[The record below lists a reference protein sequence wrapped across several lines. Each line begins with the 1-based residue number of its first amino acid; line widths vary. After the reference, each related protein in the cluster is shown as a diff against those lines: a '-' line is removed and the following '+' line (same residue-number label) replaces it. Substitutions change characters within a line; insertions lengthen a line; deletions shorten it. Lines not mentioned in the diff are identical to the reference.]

1 MRLAGATDLDR
12 STRLMDKQGQSFV
25 AVVKRI
31 QLKNVPLSI
40 VVR

>member
-1 MRLAGATDLDR
+1 
-12 STRLMDKQGQSFV
+12 MDKQGQSFV